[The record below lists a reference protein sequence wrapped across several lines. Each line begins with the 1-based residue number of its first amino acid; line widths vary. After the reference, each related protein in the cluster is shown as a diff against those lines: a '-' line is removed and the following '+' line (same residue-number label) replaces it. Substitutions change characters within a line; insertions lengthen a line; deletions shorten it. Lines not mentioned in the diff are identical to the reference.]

1 MLTPVIGIAARDHTV
16 ADQDPRRV
24 KETARPCRNTGDTS
38 TWRAASAPLTRY
50 TQLPASCVLT
60 PAGPDRWDVH
70 NGCTHPHGPRSSPQE
85 RFAPA
90 EDMPCTGRYPLS
102 GVTAP
107 VTRRQRVERSTVRP
121 RPSSGAA
128 RATCSG
134 SANSSFASRTYRS
147 RYCPSQPAVLKVPPF
162 IESIRWIR
170 HSRRAPRRAGWRW
183 R

>member
-1 MLTPVIGIAARDHTV
+1 MVPVERRPPHRMLTPVIGIAARDHTV

-24 KETARPCRNTGDTS
+24 KGTARPCRNTGDTS

-107 VTRRQRVERSTVRP
+107 VTRRQRVEQVNCTTSTIERRGSCHLFRISELLVREP
-121 RPSSGAA
+121 DVS
-128 RATCSG
+128 
-134 SANSSFASRTYRS
+134 
-147 RYCPSQPAVLKVPPF
+147 LKVLPF
-162 IESIRWIR
+162 PT
-170 HSRRAPRRAGWRW
+170 RRA
-183 R
+183 